1 MATEFSL
8 AREESRQTKKNKS
21 LLTLSKHEFFRD
33 LIKFHET
40 RGYKLTYLSS
50 ISIIQH
56 ISIVSERQL

>member
-8 AREESRQTKKNKS
+8 AREEESRTRQTKKNKS

-40 RGYKLTYLSS
+40 RG
-50 ISIIQH
+50 
-56 ISIVSERQL
+56 